1 MSNKTDEIQVTE
13 GQHLPGDQTAAPVD
27 GQVIDNANL
36 ADGEEDGFDVVLNE
50 DETKPKQDPATNA
63 EFAKRRI
70 ERKRQKELE
79 EQMAAVQRGEVPE
92 NLRVNPELPNQPDI
106 NDFLSDEALVKYD
119 YDQNRAM
126 AAFNAANTDWL
137 IKAQDARSNAT
148 AEQGR
153 KTQEYTQQSAQYVEA
168 AKAHYDAAEK
178 LNIADYQDKEDA
190 FMSAAPANWGANI
203 MQLFP
208 EKSAALIYHLGANP
222 EKVNQLKS
230 MNEAQALIELTR
242 LSERLTLKPRGKQVS
257 SAPPVD
263 EPINGDV
270 TAANRDSIQKQMDA
284 ASSRGDVETY
294 RKLKAKLKGIRHA

>member
-1 MSNKTDEIQVTE
+1 MSIKTDEIQETE
-13 GQHLPGDQTAAPVD
+13 DLTVSGDQVVATQD
-27 GQVIDNANL
+27 GQDVDNA
-36 ADGEEDGFDVVLNE
+36 ATDVDAEEGFDVILDEV
-50 DETKPKQDPATNA
+50 ETKPKQDSATNA

-79 EQMAAVQRGEVPE
+79 EQIAAVQRGEVPE
-92 NLRVNPELPNQPDI
+92 NLRVNPELPKQPDI
-106 NDFLSDEALVKYD
+106 NDFLSDEALEKYD
-119 YDQNRAM
+119 YDQNRAI
-126 AAFNAANTDWL
+126 AAFNAANNDWL

-168 AKAHYDAAEK
+168 AKKHYDAAEK

-190 FMSAAPANWGANI
+190 FMTAAPANWGANI

-208 EKSAALIYHLGANP
+208 DKSAALIYHLGANP

-263 EPINGDV
+263 EPITGDV
-270 TAANRDSIQKQMDA
+270 TAANREAVQKQMDA
-284 ASSRGDVETY
+284 AASRGDVDTY
-294 RKLKAKLKGIRHA
+294 RKLKAKLKGH

>member
-1 MSNKTDEIQVTE
+1 MSKQTDEIQETE
-13 GQHLPGDQTAAPVD
+13 GPTVSDDQVVATQD
-27 GQVIDNANL
+27 GQDVDNA
-36 ADGEEDGFDVVLNE
+36 ATDVDAEEGFDVVLNE
-50 DETKPKQDPATNA
+50 YETKPKQDPATNA

-70 ERKRQKELE
+70 ERKRQRELE

-106 NDFLSDEALVKYD
+106 NDFLSDEALEKYD
-119 YDQNRAM
+119 YDQNRAI

-168 AKAHYDAAEK
+168 AKKHYDAAEK

-190 FMSAAPANWGANI
+190 FMTAAPANWGANI

-208 EKSAALIYHLGANP
+208 DKSAALIYHLGANP

-242 LSERLTLKPRGKQVS
+242 LSERLTLKPRSKQIS
-257 SAPPVD
+257 SAPPAD
-263 EPINGDV
+263 EPITGDV
-270 TAANRDSIQKQMDA
+270 TAANRDAVQKQMDA
-284 ASSRGDVETY
+284 AASRGDVDTY
-294 RKLKAKLKGIRHA
+294 RKLKAKLKGH